1 MVQVL
6 KRIIAFLYQRCCVG
20 LGNCSCELS
29 NYPGHGHMKGLQQE
43 KPQHNLP
50 LSYVVKAC
58 MLVAGEQQIHS
69 LASTKVTCLM
79 LWA

>member
-6 KRIIAFLYQRCCVG
+6 KHIIAFLYQRCCVG